1 MFRSPG
7 TRRRPHSTPRSHV
20 WACAALCLLVLS
32 AFCADA
38 VRRTAQIA
46 HDTDFDGVAVAY
58 SWPTQGWLLACL
70 IDATAVDTGLVG
82 HVDHGSS
89 PTFLEDLSGVL
100 RGDAPEARGLQR
112 EDGVYKLEQR
122 PAELSY

>member
-1 MFRSPG
+1 VLQSLG
-7 TRRRPHSTPRSHV
+7 TRHRPRLTPWSHV
-20 WACAALCLLVLS
+20 WACAALCLRVLS

-46 HDTDFDGVAVAY
+46 HDTDFDGVAIAY

-82 HVDHGSS
+82 HVYYGSN
-89 PTFLEDLSGVL
+89 PTSLEDLSGVL

-122 PAELSY
+122 QAELSY